1 MKIVVKIEQIKKK
14 LDFVR
19 RFPITVTIIMVCV
32 VIFIVNNFIFDKNNY
47 ILIYKYFGLVENT
60 IKNKE
65 YYRLLTCFFIHFDIN
80 HLVGNMFILLLMGH
94 RVEEVVGK
102 LRFLLIYLFSGI
114 VGSILEIIFITNFRV
129 YNNYVSAGA
138 SGAIF
143 GIIGASIVLI
153 LLDSKKKIDISKKGI
168 VFLAVFLLLIGK
180 TTKTTNINN
189 IGHITGLL
197 SGLFITMLLYFVEK
211 IIKKNSVISKRYKF
225 IF

>member
-1 MKIVVKIEQIKKK
+1 MVKIEQIKKK

-153 LLDSKKKIDISKKGI
+153 LLESKKKIDISKKGI

>member
-1 MKIVVKIEQIKKK
+1 MVKIEQIKKK